1 MMGVDE
7 KNLRKLIYL
16 LLLLILAMMMIVF
29 TSCSGEYDK
38 GWSWGVVTDDGE
50 WETAKLLW
58 DRHEVRVSDD
68 ILLLAPHLHYKKSH
82 YHDPYTKIEYCL
94 PEGFNN
100 MENLHLYRVVK

>member
-1 MMGVDE
+1 MGVDE
-7 KNLRKLIYL
+7 KNLKKLIYL

-29 TSCSGEYDK
+29 SSCSDEYNR

-50 WETAKLLW
+50 WETAKLIW
-58 DRHEVRVSDD
+58 DNHEMRIDD
-68 ILLLAPHLHYKKSH
+68 ILLTPPHLRCKEKH

-94 PEGFNN
+94 PEGFTN